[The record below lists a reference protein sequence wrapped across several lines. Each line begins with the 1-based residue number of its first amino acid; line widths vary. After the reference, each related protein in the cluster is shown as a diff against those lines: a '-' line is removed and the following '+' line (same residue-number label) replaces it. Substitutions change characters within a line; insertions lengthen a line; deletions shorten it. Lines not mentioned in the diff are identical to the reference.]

1 MRGDSGSWVFKGED
15 VQGVVTASSTEAS
28 GEHFAYTISM
38 TDVCRN
44 ISIGM
49 GNASVHIPTPIE
61 NTITKHNVANEGRD
75 TPELAALYIKQMLQ
89 EVARNGRHPME
100 PRLSDG
106 ASPCSSNTNA
116 LLTLARICPPVKPFN
131 IPGPRFLESLSLTL
145 RLVMSRNS
153 IWHELRQYNEF
164 YNFAGLVTIFCSID
178 RNIYDHE
185 AAGLIQLT
193 MTELGIFPQ
202 PSKKK
207 LGPLVR
213 QLRSQS
219 LLKHVYCWISITD
232 DAPPHLIFP
241 FREDQDNLRAGAPK
255 LLARMFYAANAR
267 KFFVYCGPWARWL
280 HCLSRI
286 VELRVLMIDTDFD
299 HSTLELQAHGEEHWA
314 SQIQVFVIPESQ
326 LGHYSKNNSA
336 RFGTYGDVVEHHE
349 LRDLLWRLANS
360 SQGYSE
366 SVAEMSL

>member
-1 MRGDSGSWVFKGED
+1 MIAG
-15 VQGVVTASSTEAS
+15 STEAS
-28 GEHFAYTISM
+28 GEHFAYAISM

-61 NTITKHNVANEGRD
+61 NAITKHNVANEGRD

-116 LLTLARICPPVKPFN
+116 LLTLARICPPVKPFD

-153 IWHELRQYNEF
+153 IWHELRQCNEF
-164 YNFAGLVTIFCSID
+164 HNLAGLVAVVCSID
-178 RNIYDHE
+178 RGVDDFE
-185 AAGLIQLT
+185 ATKMIQLI

-213 QLRSQS
+213 QLRSQYMY
-219 LLKHVYCWISITD
+219 LLKHVLHWTPFVD
-232 DAPPHLIFP
+232 DTQLHPLHLV
-241 FREDQDNLRAGAPK
+241 RDNLMAGAPK
-255 LLARMFYAANAR
+255 LLAGMFYAANAR